1 MNPRVFREYDIRG
14 LTETEL
20 TGDFVTDL
28 GRAAGTHLTRHGT
41 RRFVLGR
48 DCRLSSPQ
56 LHQAFLAGLLETGA
70 RVVDVGVVPTP
81 VLYFAAF
88 HCEADGGAQIT
99 GSHNPPEYN
108 GFKVLRGKTTIFGD
122 EIQELRRLIERRE
135 FDLAP
140 GGAVTVE
147 DVLGPYIQHV
157 AGSMRMGPRRF
168 KIIVDAGNGTGGVTA
183 VPILQKLGFEVMPL
197 FCEMDGRFPHHH
209 PDPTVEANVAD
220 LRAMVQREK
229 AELGV
234 ALDGDAD
241 RIGVVDSRGR
251 IVWGDQ
257 LMILFAREIL
267 KEQPG
272 ATFVSEVKASKTL
285 YDDIA
290 RRGGRP
296 IMWKVGHSLI
306 KSKMKEEHALLA
318 GEMSGHMFFAHR
330 YFGFDDAVYAAVRL
344 VEMLSQGPETLADHV
359 DTLPRTFNTPEIRVE
374 VPEEVK
380 FEVVRRATEYFRAH
394 HPIVDVDGV
403 RVLFPDGWGLI
414 RASNTQ
420 PCLVLRFEAET
431 QERLAEIRREIEAHL
446 RDIEAEAE
454 QEQNEPNTEA
464 RRGTGFGRADAS
476 RR

>member
-14 LTETEL
+14 LSDTEL
-20 TGDFVTDL
+20 TDDFVADL
-28 GRAAGTHLTRHGT
+28 GRAAGTHLKRHGS

-48 DCRLSSPQ
+48 DCRLSSPR
-56 LHQAFLAGLLETGA
+56 LHAAFLRGLLETGA
-70 RVVDVGVVPTP
+70 QVIDVGVVPTP

-88 HCEADGGAQIT
+88 HCDADGGAQIT

-108 GFKVLRGKTTIFGD
+108 GFKVLRGKTTIFSD
-122 EIQELRRLIERRE
+122 EIQALRRLVEARD

-140 GGAVTVE
+140 GGQVE
-147 DVLGPYIQHV
+147 EQDVLGPYIGHV
-157 AGSMRMGPRRF
+157 AGGIHMGPRRF
-168 KIIVDAGNGTGGVTA
+168 KVVVDAGNGTGGVTC
-183 VPILQKLGFEVMPL
+183 VPILQKLGFDVTPL
-197 FCEMDGRFPHHH
+197 YCEMDGRFPNHH

-220 LRAMVQREK
+220 LRAMVKREK
-229 AELGV
+229 AELGI

-251 IVWGDQ
+251 MVWGDQ

-290 RRGGRP
+290 QHGGRA

-330 YFGFDDAVYAAVRL
+330 YLGYDDAVYAAVRL
-344 VEMLSQGPETLADHV
+344 VEMLSLSGETLADHV

-380 FEVVRRATEYFRAH
+380 FEVVRRATEYFRARH
-394 HPIVDVDGV
+394 EIVDVDGV
-403 RVLFPDGWGLI
+403 RILFPDGWGLI

-420 PCLVLRFEAET
+420 PCLVLRFEAAT
-431 QERLAEIRREIEAHL
+431 QERLAEIRREIEARL

-454 QEQNEPNTEA
+454 HEQAQPPA
-464 RRGTGFGRADAS
+464 
-476 RR
+476 